1 MSYTINVQE
10 APERISGLLADM
22 EKTLAT
28 VIIMRDN
35 RPFAQIVPMQKRRTI
50 KKLPSLACKV
60 DFADLCSDDS
70 GLWDA
75 CNA

>member
-28 VIIMRDN
+28 IVIMRDN
-35 RPFAQIVPMQKRRTI
+35 RPFAQIVPMQKRRII

-70 GLWDA
+70 EMWDA

>member
-1 MSYTINVQE
+1 MSYTINVAE

-28 VIIMRDN
+28 VVIMRGN
-35 RPFAQIVPMQKRRTI
+35 RPIAQILPMQKRREI
-50 KKLPSLACKV
+50 KKIPSLACEV
-60 DFADLCSDDS
+60 DFADLCADDS
-70 GLWDA
+70 EMWDV

>member
-10 APERISGLLADM
+10 APERISGVLADM

-35 RPFAQIVPMQKRRTI
+35 RPLAQIVPMQKRRTI
-50 KKLPSLACKV
+50 KKRPSLACKV
-60 DFADLCSDDS
+60 DFEDLCSDDS
-70 GLWDA
+70 KMWDA

>member
-1 MSYTINVQE
+1 MSDTINVQE

-28 VIIMRDN
+28 VVIMRDN

-70 GLWDA
+70 KMWDA

>member
-1 MSYTINVQE
+1 MIDAVLT
-10 APERISGLLADM
+10 PLHHRDPADRFII
-22 EKTLAT
+22 AT
-28 VIIMRDN
+28 VVIMRDN

-50 KKLPSLACKV
+50 KKLPALACKV

-70 GLWDA
+70 EMWDA

>member
-35 RPFAQIVPMQKRRTI
+35 RPFAQIVPMQKRRII

-70 GLWDA
+70 KMWDA

>member
-1 MSYTINVQE
+1 MKLFLDTNV
-10 APERISGLLADM
+10 LLD
-22 EKTLAT
+22 
-28 VIIMRDN
+28 IFMRREPYYDAS
-35 RPFAQIVPMQKRRTI
+35 AQVVPMQKRRTI

-70 GLWDA
+70 KMWDA

>member
-35 RPFAQIVPMQKRRTI
+35 RPFAQIVPMQKRRAI

-70 GLWDA
+70 KMWDA

>member
-10 APERISGLLADM
+10 ASERISGLLADM

-70 GLWDA
+70 EMWDA

>member
-1 MSYTINVQE
+1 
-10 APERISGLLADM
+10 
-22 EKTLAT
+22 LAT
-28 VIIMRDN
+28 VVIMRDN

-70 GLWDA
+70 KMWDA

>member
-10 APERISGLLADM
+10 ASERISGLLADM

-28 VIIMRDN
+28 VVIMRDN
-35 RPFAQIVPMQKRRTI
+35 RPFAQIVPMQKRRNI

-70 GLWDA
+70 EMWDA